1 MQSGISAFMLG
12 SGSLQLRSFSILSA
26 AAVFAVVACSSS
38 AQTTSNRRVGTFNAI
53 SAFGIGDIE
62 YVRANEPKEVLEGTK
77 ELVERTETRVDGST
91 LLIQQ
96 KTTSNQSFRNAR
108 LKVTIYGPTVE
119 KVTLQGAVKFR
130 SSTLAGSA
138 FKLDVSGASGATV
151 SGKVARLALHADG
164 AVHVDAG
171 KLEAETVSVNASGAS
186 QVQVT
191 ASQTLAISAS
201 GASNVTYRGA
211 AKQIQTQLSGASKA
225 SRRNG

>member
-1 MQSGISAFMLG
+1 ML
-12 SGSLQLRSFSILSA
+12 SSFGVLMVA
-26 AAVFAVVACSSS
+26 ACSSS
-38 AQTTSNRRVGTFNAI
+38 AQTTSTRTIGSFTAI

-62 YVRANEPKEVLEGTK
+62 YVQAHAPKVVLEGTK
-77 ELVERTETRVDGST
+77 ELVERTETRVDGTT

-108 LKVTIYGPTVE
+108 LKVTIYGPRVE

-151 SGKVARLALHADG
+151 SGKVARLTLHADG

-171 KLEAETVSVNASGAS
+171 KLDAETVSVNASGAS

-191 ASQTLAISAS
+191 ASRTVAISAS
-201 GASNVTYRGA
+201 GASNVTYGGA

-225 SRRNG
+225 SRRN